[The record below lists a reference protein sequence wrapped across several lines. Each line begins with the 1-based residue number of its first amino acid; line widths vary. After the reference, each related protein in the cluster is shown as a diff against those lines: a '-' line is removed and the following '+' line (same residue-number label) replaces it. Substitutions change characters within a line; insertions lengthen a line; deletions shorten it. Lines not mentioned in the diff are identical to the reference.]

1 MSRMDGDGLG
11 LHDEDGYYNDDDEN
25 LSDTDPED
33 DEWETAAV
41 QQICSYGVCVC
52 VCVRMCVCAHVC
64 VCVCVDMQLFL
75 PLSHPPSQDPTFN
88 KVAHVYFI
96 DMKIVILILCAL
108 YL

>member
-52 VCVRMCVCAHVC
+52 VCVCVCVSEVC
-64 VCVCVDMQLFL
+64 VCVCVRCVCVCVCVQPCFSLCEGVVRCV
-75 PLSHPPSQDPTFN
+75 HG
-88 KVAHVYFI
+88 I
-96 DMKIVILILCAL
+96 ILCFHIIDSCLA
-108 YL
+108 